1 MQIGIIG
8 AGNVGGAL
16 GTGWARKGHKIR
28 FGVRHPDGPEMAALL
43 KKIGPAAAAGSVAEA
58 AAFGEAVVLST
69 PWPATFDAIQSA
81 GDLSEKVL
89 LDCTNPLKPQLA
101 GLEVGTT
108 KSGGEMVAEWA
119 AGARVVKIFNSTG
132 FGNMA
137 NSNYTLGPPTMFYCG
152 DDDGAKLVAAQL
164 ASDLGFEPVDAGP
177 LTQARTLEPLAM
189 LWIWLAVFGG
199 MGTDFA
205 FRLIRG

>member
-8 AGNVGGAL
+8 AGSVGGAL
-16 GTGWARKGHKIR
+16 ATGWARKEHHIR
-28 FGVRHPDGPEMAALL
+28 FGVRHPDSPELATLL

-58 AAFGEAVVLST
+58 ASFGEVVVLAT
-69 PWPATFDAIQSA
+69 PWPGTQDAIRSA

-89 LDCTNPLKPQLA
+89 LDCTNPLKPQLG

-108 KSGGEMVAEWA
+108 SSGGEMVAGWA
-119 AGARVVKIFNSTG
+119 KGARVVKIFNTTG

-137 NSNYTLGPPTMFYCG
+137 DSNYRLGPITMFYCG
-152 DDDGAKLVAAQL
+152 DDPGAKVAAAQL
-164 ASDLGFEPVDAGP
+164 AADIGFEPVDAGP
-177 LTQARTLEPLAM
+177 LTQARLLEPMAM
-189 LWIWLAVFGG
+189 LWISLAVFGG

-205 FRLIRG
+205 FRLIRR